1 MLSPRHFGH
10 DIGGQRILVEPS
22 IEVAAACSGVA
33 GAWGLVRTAHGSD
46 DRLVYR
52 TLANMIFWSA
62 ESSWGSRDR
71 LWG

>member
-1 MLSPRHFGH
+1 M
-10 DIGGQRILVEPS
+10 EPS

-62 ESSWGSRDR
+62 ESSWGSQDR